1 MKKFFR
7 TLGGLAVL
15 SFLAAVISCGDGATS
30 NSPVN
35 DALALE
41 AAKSMVT
48 IKYAYYDNANN
59 VTQDVTLSSS
69 SISGISGISV
79 TWTSSNP
86 AVIKIESAAG
96 KVTRP
101 KADTKVTLTATLK
114 KGKETATK
122 PFDLTVIGT
131 VSEQLRHIIGTV
143 TPSKAVVYDSDP
155 TLTLSNMVSGTTI
168 AWTSDHPEII
178 KIDESG
184 AVTVTLPPTKTA
196 VMLTATATKEGISES
211 RKFTVTV
218 YPAGGTPT
226 AQDLLSSID
235 FTAKKVSAGEQLP
248 LPSEITGVSGTQITW
263 TSDKPQSLTIE
274 TGYSGKQATAHP
286 DLRDI
291 TVKLTAT
298 LTYNGQTASKAF
310 DVTVERITEAKDPY
324 NSSATYT
331 FTDSMITLTKETI
344 DYDGNHRT
352 GGYRYAYTFN
362 QENRQITAYKTH
374 QLSND
379 GRWIAIGSAEDK
391 QLQKDYTEEYLTQE
405 INEATALKTLSEK
418 DPVTLRD
425 CGRALGLDSSLTEE
439 ELYKELQN
447 RQYIPHGTTYEEFA
461 ALPDDQ
467 KSTAI
472 KQVIDSSKQMYIK
485 RFNLSSDTDWTRILE
500 AVNKWAQQERDSFE
514 KEFQEW
520 VNESKT
526 PHVYAYSFHPFGGG
540 QYSFETTA
548 VYDRTK
554 KWFEQAGRYSDNS
567 GSYEVAFDLYNLPN
581 AGFRYNNQGYDGT
594 LNGDGTEFKGKNS
607 DGEEIT
613 CNITDNKDGTLSV
626 SIAGTS
632 ETYTLNFRGSSLW

>member
-7 TLGGLAVL
+7 VLGGLTAL
-15 SFLAAVISCGDGATS
+15 SFLAAVISCGGGSTP
-30 NSPVN
+30 NSPA
-35 DALALE
+35 DDTLALE
-41 AAKSMVT
+41 AAKRGIA
-48 IKYAYYDNANN
+48 IKYTAPDKAEH
-59 VTQDVTLSSS
+59 VTQDVTLLSEST
-69 SISGISGISV
+69 SGVSV
-79 TWTSSNP
+79 TWTSSNSE
-86 AVIKIESAAG
+86 VIKIESAVG
-96 KVTRP
+96 KVTSP
-101 KADTKVTLTATLK
+101 KKDTKVTLTATLK

-122 PFDLTVIGT
+122 TFDLTVIGT

-143 TPSKAVVYDSDP
+143 TPPKEVVYDSDP

-184 AVTVTLPPTKTA
+184 TVTVTLPAAKTA
-196 VMLTATATKEGISES
+196 VVLTATATKEGISES
-211 RKFTVTV
+211 KKFTVTV
-218 YPAGGTPT
+218 YPSGGTPT
-226 AQDLLSSID
+226 AEDMLSSIN
-235 FTAKKVSAGEQLP
+235 FTAKKASAGEQLP
-248 LPSEITGVSGTQITW
+248 LPLEITGVSGTQITW
-263 TSDKPQSLTIE
+263 ASDKPQSLTVE
-274 TGYSGKQATAHP
+274 TGYSGEQATAHP

-298 LTYNGQTASKAF
+298 LEYNGQTASKVF
-310 DVTVERITEAKDPY
+310 EITVERITEAPHG
-324 NSSATYT
+324 SSATYT
-331 FTDSMITLTKETI
+331 FTDSTITYIHETI
-344 DYDGNHRT
+344 DHDGNHHT
-352 GGYRYAYTFN
+352 NGAQWAYTLDK
-362 QENRQITAYKTH
+362 EKRQITAYKSH
-374 QLSND
+374 LLSDD

-447 RQYIPHGTTYEEFA
+447 RQYIPHDTTYEEFA

>member
-7 TLGGLAVL
+7 VLGGLAAL
-15 SFLAAVISCGDGATS
+15 SFLAAVMSCGGGVGPQSPS
-30 NSPVN
+30 NDVIT
-35 DALALE
+35 LE
-41 AAKSMVT
+41 TVKSMVT
-48 IKYAYYDNANN
+48 IKYANHDNANN
-59 VTQDVTLSSS
+59 VTQDVILASSN
-69 SISGISGISV
+69 ISGISV
-79 TWTSSNP
+79 AWVSSNP
-86 AVIKIESAAG
+86 NLIKIEGTVG

-114 KGKETATK
+114 KGNETATK
-122 PFDLTVIGT
+122 TFDLWVSGT
-131 VSEQLRHIIGTV
+131 VSDQLWGIL
-143 TPSKAVVYDSDP
+143 SDAKPEKDVIFGSNP
-155 TLTLSNMVSGTTI
+155 TLTLSNNVT
-168 AWTSDHPEII
+168 WKSDHPEII

-184 AVTVTLPPTKTA
+184 TVTVTPPATKTA
-196 VMLTATATKEGISES
+196 VVLTATATQEGVSES

-218 YPAGGTPT
+218 YPADSAPT
-226 AQDLLSSID
+226 AQELLSSIN
-235 FTAKKVSAGEQLP
+235 FTAKKINSRRL
-248 LPSEITGVSGTQITW
+248 LPSEIKGVPGTQITW
-263 TSDKPQSLTIE
+263 TSDKPQSINVE
-274 TGYSGKQATAHP
+274 VDSEKIWGVAYHS
-286 DLRDI
+286 LRDV
-291 TVKLTAT
+291 TVTLTAT

-310 DVTVERITEAKDPY
+310 NVTVERITEAKHRY
-324 NSSATYT
+324 NSNTTYT
-331 FTDSMITLTKETI
+331 FTDSEIIRTSLEGNTYTNGKKLTYTL
-344 DYDGNHRT
+344 D
-352 GGYRYAYTFN
+352 
-362 QENRQITAYKTH
+362 QENRRITAQHTH
-374 QLSND
+374 YLSND
-379 GRWIAIGSAEDK
+379 SRWIAIGSAEDK

-447 RQYIPHGTTYEEFA
+447 RRYIPHGTTYEEFA

-485 RFNLSSDTDWTRILE
+485 RFNLSSDADWTRILE
-500 AVNKWAQQERDSFE
+500 AVNKQAQQERDSFE

-526 PHVYAYSFHPFGGG
+526 PHVYEYRFELDGNGS
-540 QYSFETTA
+540 YIFETTA
-548 VYDRTK
+548 VYDSTK
-554 KWFEQAGRYSDNS
+554 SWFKQAGQYSDYS
-567 GSYEVAFDLYNLPN
+567 GSYEVAFDLHNLPN
-581 AGFRYNNQGYDGT
+581 ADFRYNNQDYYGT

-632 ETYTLNFRGSSLW
+632 KNYTLNFGGSSL

>member
-7 TLGGLAVL
+7 VLGGLAAL
-15 SFLAAVISCGDGATS
+15 SFLAAVISCGGGSTP
-30 NSPVN
+30 NSPA
-35 DALALE
+35 DDTLALE
-41 AAKSMVT
+41 AAKKGIA
-48 IKYAYYDNANN
+48 IKYTVPDKAEH
-59 VTQDVTLSSS
+59 VTQDVTLLSEST
-69 SISGISGISV
+69 SGVSV

-122 PFDLTVIGT
+122 TFDLTVIGT
-131 VSEQLRHIIGTV
+131 VSEELRQIIGKV
-143 TPSKAVVYDSDP
+143 PPPKGAIFGSD
-155 TLTLSNMVSGTTI
+155 TSLTLSTTESGIPIT
-168 AWTSDHPEII
+168 WKSDHPEII

-184 AVTVTLPPTKTA
+184 TVTVTLPTAKTA
-196 VMLTATATKEGISES
+196 VVLTATATQEGVSES
-211 RKFTVTV
+211 KTFTVTV
-218 YPAGGTPT
+218 YPAGGAPT
-226 AQDLLSSID
+226 AQDMLSSIN
-235 FTAKKVSAGEQLP
+235 FTAKKASAGEQLP
-248 LPSEITGVSGTQITW
+248 LPLEITGVSGTQITW
-263 TSDKPQSLTIE
+263 ASDKPQSLTVE
-274 TGYSGKQATAHP
+274 TGYSGEQATAHP

-298 LTYNGQTASKAF
+298 LEYNGQTASKVF
-310 DVTVERITEAKDPY
+310 EITVERITEAPHG
-324 NSSATYT
+324 SSATYT
-331 FTDSMITLTKETI
+331 FTDSTITYIHETI
-344 DYDGNHRT
+344 DHDGNHHT
-352 GGYRYAYTFN
+352 NGAQWAYTLDK
-362 QENRQITAYKTH
+362 EKRQITAYKSH
-374 QLSND
+374 LLSDD

>member
-7 TLGGLAVL
+7 VLGGLTAL
-15 SFLAAVISCGDGATS
+15 SFLAAVISCGGGSTP
-30 NSPVN
+30 NSPA
-35 DALALE
+35 DDTLALE
-41 AAKSMVT
+41 AAKRGIA
-48 IKYAYYDNANN
+48 IKYTAPDKAEH
-59 VTQDVTLSSS
+59 VTQDVTLLSEST
-69 SISGISGISV
+69 SGVSV
-79 TWTSSNP
+79 TWTSSNSE
-86 AVIKIESAAG
+86 VIKIESAVG
-96 KVTRP
+96 KVTSP
-101 KADTKVTLTATLK
+101 KKDTKVTLTATLK

-122 PFDLTVIGT
+122 TFDLTVIGT

-143 TPSKAVVYDSDP
+143 TPPKAVVYDSDP

-184 AVTVTLPPTKTA
+184 TVTVTLPAAKTA
-196 VMLTATATKEGISES
+196 VVLTATATKEGISES
-211 RKFTVTV
+211 KKFTVTV
-218 YPAGGTPT
+218 YPSGGTPT
-226 AQDLLSSID
+226 AEDMLSSIN
-235 FTAKKVSAGEQLP
+235 FTAKKASAGEQLP
-248 LPSEITGVSGTQITW
+248 LPLEITGVSGTQITW
-263 TSDKPQSLTIE
+263 ASDKPQSLTVE
-274 TGYSGKQATAHP
+274 TGYSGEQATAHP

-298 LTYNGQTASKAF
+298 LEYNGQTASKVF
-310 DVTVERITEAKDPY
+310 EITVERITEAPHD
-324 NSSATYT
+324 SSATYT
-331 FTDSMITLTKETI
+331 FTDSTITYIHETI
-344 DYDGNHRT
+344 DHDGNHHT
-352 GGYRYAYTFN
+352 NGAQWAYTLDK
-362 QENRQITAYKTH
+362 EKRQITAYKSH
-374 QLSND
+374 LLSDD

-548 VYDRTK
+548 VYDSTK

>member
-7 TLGGLAVL
+7 VLGGLTAL
-15 SFLAAVISCGDGATS
+15 SFLAAVISCGGGSTP
-30 NSPVN
+30 NSPA
-35 DALALE
+35 DDTLALE
-41 AAKSMVT
+41 AAKRGIA
-48 IKYAYYDNANN
+48 IKYTAPDKAEH
-59 VTQDVTLSSS
+59 VTQDVTLLSEST
-69 SISGISGISV
+69 SGVSV
-79 TWTSSNP
+79 TWTSSNSE
-86 AVIKIESAAG
+86 VIKIESAVG
-96 KVTRP
+96 KVTSP
-101 KADTKVTLTATLK
+101 KKDTKVTLTATLK

-122 PFDLTVIGT
+122 TFDLTVIGT

-143 TPSKAVVYDSDP
+143 TPPKAVVYDSDP

-184 AVTVTLPPTKTA
+184 TVTVTLPAAKTA
-196 VMLTATATKEGISES
+196 VVLTATATKEGISES
-211 RKFTVTV
+211 KKFTVTV
-218 YPAGGTPT
+218 YPSGGTPT
-226 AQDLLSSID
+226 AEDMLSSIN
-235 FTAKKVSAGEQLP
+235 FTAKKASAGEQLP
-248 LPSEITGVSGTQITW
+248 LPLEITGVSGTQITW
-263 TSDKPQSLTIE
+263 ASDKPQSLTVE
-274 TGYSGKQATAHP
+274 TGYSGEQATAHP

-298 LTYNGQTASKAF
+298 LEYNGQTASKVF
-310 DVTVERITEAKDPY
+310 EITVERITEAPHG
-324 NSSATYT
+324 SSATYT
-331 FTDSMITLTKETI
+331 FTDSTITYIHETI
-344 DYDGNHRT
+344 DHDGNHHT
-352 GGYRYAYTFN
+352 NGAQWAYTLDK
-362 QENRQITAYKTH
+362 EKRQITAYKSH
-374 QLSND
+374 LLSDD

>member
-7 TLGGLAVL
+7 VLGGLTAL
-15 SFLAAVISCGDGATS
+15 SFLAAVISCGGGSTP
-30 NSPVN
+30 NSPA
-35 DALALE
+35 DDTLALE
-41 AAKSMVT
+41 AAKRGIA
-48 IKYAYYDNANN
+48 IKYTAPDKAEH
-59 VTQDVTLSSS
+59 VTQDVTLLSEST
-69 SISGISGISV
+69 SGVSV
-79 TWTSSNP
+79 TWTSSNSE
-86 AVIKIESAAG
+86 VIKIESAVG
-96 KVTRP
+96 KVTSP
-101 KADTKVTLTATLK
+101 KKDTKVTLTATLK

-122 PFDLTVIGT
+122 TFDLTVIGT

-143 TPSKAVVYDSDP
+143 TPPKAVVYDSDP

-184 AVTVTLPPTKTA
+184 
-196 VMLTATATKEGISES
+196 
-211 RKFTVTV
+211 TVTV

-226 AQDLLSSID
+226 AEDMLSSIN
-235 FTAKKVSAGEQLP
+235 FTAKKASAGEQLP

-263 TSDKPQSLTIE
+263 ASDKPQSLTVE
-274 TGYSGKQATAHP
+274 TGYSGEQATAHP

-298 LTYNGQTASKAF
+298 LEYNGQTASKVF
-310 DVTVERITEAKDPY
+310 EITVERITEAPHG
-324 NSSATYT
+324 SSATYT
-331 FTDSMITLTKETI
+331 FTDSTITYIHETI
-344 DYDGNHRT
+344 DHDGNHHT
-352 GGYRYAYTFN
+352 NGAQWAYTLDK
-362 QENRQITAYKTH
+362 EKRQITAYKSH
-374 QLSND
+374 LLSDD

-447 RQYIPHGTTYEEFA
+447 RQYIPHDTTYEEFA

-467 KSTAI
+467 KSTTI

>member
-7 TLGGLAVL
+7 VLGGLTAL
-15 SFLAAVISCGDGATS
+15 SFLAAVISCGGGSTP
-30 NSPVN
+30 NSPA
-35 DALALE
+35 DDTLALE
-41 AAKSMVT
+41 AAKRGIA
-48 IKYAYYDNANN
+48 IKYTAPDKAEH
-59 VTQDVTLSSS
+59 VTQDVTLLSEST
-69 SISGISGISV
+69 SGVSV
-79 TWTSSNP
+79 TWTSSNSE
-86 AVIKIESAAG
+86 VIKIESAVG
-96 KVTRP
+96 KVTSP
-101 KADTKVTLTATLK
+101 KKDTKVTLTATLK

-122 PFDLTVIGT
+122 TFDLTVIGT

-143 TPSKAVVYDSDP
+143 TPPKAVVYDSDP

-184 AVTVTLPPTKTA
+184 TVTVTLPAAKTA
-196 VMLTATATKEGISES
+196 VVLTATATKEGISES
-211 RKFTVTV
+211 KKFTVTV
-218 YPAGGTPT
+218 YPSGGTPT
-226 AQDLLSSID
+226 VEDMLSSIN
-235 FTAKKVSAGEQLP
+235 FTAKKASAGEQLP
-248 LPSEITGVSGTQITW
+248 LPLEITGVSGTQITW
-263 TSDKPQSLTIE
+263 ASDKPQSLTVE
-274 TGYSGKQATAHP
+274 TGYSGEQATAHP

-298 LTYNGQTASKAF
+298 LEYNGQTASKVF
-310 DVTVERITEAKDPY
+310 EITVERITEAPHG
-324 NSSATYT
+324 SSATYT
-331 FTDSMITLTKETI
+331 FTDSTITYIHETI
-344 DYDGNHRT
+344 DHDGNHHT
-352 GGYRYAYTFN
+352 NGAQWAYTLDK
-362 QENRQITAYKTH
+362 EKRQITAYKSH
-374 QLSND
+374 LLSDD

>member
-7 TLGGLAVL
+7 VLGGLTAL
-15 SFLAAVISCGDGATS
+15 SFLAAVISCGGGSTP
-30 NSPVN
+30 NSPA
-35 DALALE
+35 DDTLALE
-41 AAKSMVT
+41 AAKRGIA
-48 IKYAYYDNANN
+48 IKYTAPDKAEH
-59 VTQDVTLSSS
+59 VTQDVTLLSEST
-69 SISGISGISV
+69 SGVSV
-79 TWTSSNP
+79 TWTSSNSE
-86 AVIKIESAAG
+86 VIKIESAVG
-96 KVTRP
+96 KVTSP
-101 KADTKVTLTATLK
+101 KKDTKVTLTATLK

-122 PFDLTVIGT
+122 TFDLTVIGT

-143 TPSKAVVYDSDP
+143 TPPKAVVYDSDP

-184 AVTVTLPPTKTA
+184 TVTVTLPAAKTA
-196 VMLTATATKEGISES
+196 VVLTATATKEAISES
-211 RKFTVTV
+211 KKFTVTV

-226 AQDLLSSID
+226 AEDMLSSIN
-235 FTAKKVSAGEQLP
+235 FTAKKASAGEQLP

-263 TSDKPQSLTIE
+263 ASDKPQSLTVE
-274 TGYSGKQATAHP
+274 TGYSGEQATAHP

-298 LTYNGQTASKAF
+298 LEYNGQTASKVF
-310 DVTVERITEAKDPY
+310 EITVERITEAPHG
-324 NSSATYT
+324 SSATYT
-331 FTDSMITLTKETI
+331 FTDSTITYIHETI
-344 DYDGNHRT
+344 DHDGNHHT
-352 GGYRYAYTFN
+352 NGAQWAYTLDK
-362 QENRQITAYKTH
+362 EKRQITAYKSH
-374 QLSND
+374 LLSDD

-447 RQYIPHGTTYEEFA
+447 RQYIPHDTTYEEFA

-467 KSTAI
+467 KSTTI